1 LTNTAVDWIEKPVG
15 SEFLE
20 MQVRWLGALIAGR
33 KFFEPESVDREALP
47 EKYWSE
53 GKFPKWMRCDSMLI

>member
-33 KFFEPESVDREALP
+33 KFFEPESVDREALL

-53 GKFPKWMRCDSMLI
+53 GKFPK